1 MSAARDLA
9 RFEAESGA
17 GYDSAGR
24 RVYTGPQF
32 LYSGPGDKAATQAV
46 HQALGDRANFED
58 GGGLIRALLQERN
71 RNAARYSG
79 VDPASWLDLAAGNKT
94 LTIDNSF
101 RPVR

>member
-1 MSAARDLA
+1 MDPSQRLA
-9 RFEAESGA
+9 NFDANYGF
-17 GYDSAGR
+17 GYDAAGR
-24 RVYTGPQF
+24 PVNNNEFSLGQGNFARQ
-32 LYSGPGDKAATQAV
+32 ATMAERQRLE
-46 HQALGDRANFED
+46 QMANEYD

-94 LTIDNSF
+94 LSIDNSF

>member
-32 LYSGPGDKAATQAV
+32 MYQGPGDKAATQAV
-46 HQALGDRANFED
+46 HQSLGDRANFED
-58 GGGLIRALLQERN
+58 GSGLIRALLQERN

-79 VDPASWLDLAAGNKT
+79 VDPASWLDLKGGSKT
-94 LTIDNSF
+94 LSIDNST
-101 RPVR
+101 RPR